1 MLDSHDQ
8 VDKVTDIVLL
18 EGISHCAFGSIVG
31 VNNVKVARI
40 LSADTVFVGCKLGEK
55 ERWNKRYK
63 EYSNEIEAHEYW

>member
-40 LSADTVFVGCKLGEK
+40 LSADTVLVGCKLAEK
-55 ERWNKRYK
+55 ER
-63 EYSNEIEAHEYW
+63 